1 MKKLLVVLGLSAIAM
16 AGKCS
21 SSKEENAQDSATKA
35 QEEFPVKEEAQTP
48 PAEEVPSYEQ
58 QAPADA
64 AGTTTTPDS
73 ATSTPAPSDT
83 TAPAPTTDTTTT
95 QPTTPSGN

>member
-21 SSKEENAQDSATKA
+21 SSEEKSKEAAKA
-35 QEEFPVKEEAQTP
+35 QEEFPVKEESQV

-58 QAPADA
+58 QEEAQPAPAE
-64 AGTTTTPDS
+64 T
-73 ATSTPAPSDT
+73 TPAPAEA
-83 TAPAPTTDTTTT
+83 APAPEA
-95 QPTTPSGN
+95 GK